1 LSAEDVKDFGARRRK
16 TGATGSIIELFGGWF
31 GMVHSTATRR
41 RQHRPVLLVGLVAL
55 SLASAGCGT
64 RLSGDERAAA
74 RAGSGGATTVVSG
87 AAGDTGTGTAAS
99 PDAGTGT
106 AGGSDAGTGAEGS
119 SLTGSDGTAAQ
130 GGSATGGATGTASTT
145 GAQAGS
151 GSTTTGGTGTRSPL
165 VLASVGTFSGPGGA
179 AWAPGVDGLKLWVKD
194 VNRRGGVD
202 GHPVSLLV
210 ADDGSDPARQLS
222 IVKDFVENKNVFAF
236 VYQVVSTTYSKALD
250 DYLTQK
256 GIPVIGGDTSAKLW
270 ETSKPFFP
278 LGTTQSAAFFSHMK
292 AAKLAHPEISKIA
305 VLTCREAQGC
315 TEASTGWPAAG
326 KRVGF
331 TTVYNAQVSIAQ
343 PDFTSECLN
352 ARNAGAE
359 MMFVAVDPNSVRRLG
374 SSCSRQGY
382 KPIYVLPS
390 GVIASGQKGDANLE
404 GTLGVNLVMP
414 WMSASTPGEQ
424 EFQAA
429 VRRYNPGLALNI
441 TTPFGWVSGKML
453 EKAAAGRLGASPS
466 RQAVFAGLYTFKG
479 ETLGGIAP
487 PLTFTRTRKSAD
499 CWFTLLFKGGAW
511 KESSTGRA
519 SCP

>member
-1 LSAEDVKDFGARRRK
+1 
-16 TGATGSIIELFGGWF
+16 
-31 GMVHSTATRR
+31 
-41 RQHRPVLLVGLVAL
+41 
-55 SLASAGCGT
+55 
-64 RLSGDERAAA
+64 
-74 RAGSGGATTVVSG
+74 
-87 AAGDTGTGTAAS
+87 
-99 PDAGTGT
+99 
-106 AGGSDAGTGAEGS
+106 
-119 SLTGSDGTAAQ
+119 
-130 GGSATGGATGTASTT
+130 
-145 GAQAGS
+145 
-151 GSTTTGGTGTRSPL
+151 
-165 VLASVGTFSGPGGA
+165 VGTFSGPGGA

-222 IVKDFVENKNVFAF
+222 IVKDFVENRHVFAF
-236 VYQVVSTTYSKALD
+236 LYQVVSTTYSKALD

-256 GIPVIGGDTSAKLW
+256 GVPVIGGDTSAKLW

-278 LGTTQSAAFFSHMK
+278 LGTTQSAAFYSHMK
-292 AAKLAHPEISKIA
+292 AAKQAHPEVTKIA

-315 TEASTGWPAAG
+315 TEASRGWPAAG

-352 ARNAGAE
+352 SRNAGAQ
-359 MMFVAVDPNSVRRLG
+359 MVFVAVDPNSVRRLVA
-374 SSCSRQGY
+374 SCSRQSY

-390 GVIASGQKGDANLE
+390 GVIASSQNGDPNLE
-404 GTLGVNLVMP
+404 NTLGINLVMP
-414 WMSASTPGEQ
+414 WMSASTPGER

-429 VRRYNPGLALNI
+429 VRRYNPSLALNI

-453 EKAAAGRLGASPS
+453 ERAASGRLGATPS
-466 RQAVFAGLYTFKG
+466 RSAVFAGLYTFKG

-487 PLTFTRTRKSAD
+487 PLTFTAGRKSAA

-511 KESSTGRA
+511 KESNGGRA
-519 SCP
+519 ACP